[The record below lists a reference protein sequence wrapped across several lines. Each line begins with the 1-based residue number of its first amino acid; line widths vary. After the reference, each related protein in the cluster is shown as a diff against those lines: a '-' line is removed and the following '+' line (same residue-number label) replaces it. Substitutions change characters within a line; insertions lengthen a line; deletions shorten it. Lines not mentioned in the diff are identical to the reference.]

1 MKCPTYLRSTPLNH
15 IFNAL
20 FRDNPFAYF
29 LSRATRVL
37 CVTVTVKSVLILSYF
52 SKFVSHSNCIIE
64 IINYTS
70 IWSLFSCPHYDAHCG
85 GGVEKGCDEG
95 RAEPDSIFSPTS
107 LHVPPCFSAGHLC
120 TVQPLTINSFTCYK
134 NPKLNCLSEILAFI
148 ASVAEGAAKLLEAL
162 FPGFNHESTYSETKE
177 IIHYPSV
184 IPIAKLGP
192 YSCSDPIFRWVRWSR
207 QSQSEAASSSHASN
221 LPFSTID

>member
-1 MKCPTYLRSTPLNH
+1 MGHNFSMKCPTYLRSTPLNH

-20 FRDNPFAYF
+20 FRDTPLAYF
-29 LSRATRVL
+29 MSRATRVL
-37 CVTVTVKSVLILSYF
+37 CVTVTVKSVLILSF
-52 SKFVSHSNCIIE
+52 FSSKFVSCSNCIIE
-64 IINYTS
+64 IINYTL
-70 IWSLFSCPHYDAHCG
+70 ICVLIMMRIV

-107 LHVPPCFSAGHLC
+107 LHVPPCFSIGHLC
-120 TVQPLTINSFTCYK
+120 TVQPLTKNCFTSYK
-134 NPKLNCLSEILAFI
+134 NPKLNCLSEILEFI

-162 FPGFNHESTYSETKE
+162 FPGLNHESTYSETKE

-192 YSCSDPIFRWVRWSR
+192 YSCSDPIFR
-207 QSQSEAASSSHASN
+207 
-221 LPFSTID
+221 